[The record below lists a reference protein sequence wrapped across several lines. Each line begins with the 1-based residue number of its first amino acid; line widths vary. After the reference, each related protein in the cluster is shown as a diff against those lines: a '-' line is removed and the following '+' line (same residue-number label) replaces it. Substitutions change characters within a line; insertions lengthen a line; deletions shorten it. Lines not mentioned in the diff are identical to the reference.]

1 MAEADRIAAALQYI
15 DEQKPADPFA
25 SLKSDPIGALRS
37 AWERKVDPIINNAK
51 RTFATGGVLGDILRA
66 YGEAGAPANR
76 AVLKGMGM
84 PYKDPAVVNTPPTLA
99 PDNSYGNMGDA
110 TAQTFGTIIGD
121 PLNFVQ
127 PGAARIAN
135 ALKFAKPDALKM
147 LNEMSQGAR
156 SPMNVIGSKKQA
168 LIDAGF
174 YHPIGGGKKLP
185 MPVGDMKFTAV
196 ANVPKVDQRVI
207 SPESMQGGTLVP
219 AIGDRTAAGAMLYDV
234 GGHRLTSP
242 VQLEGGADFMR
253 THAPYGSAWASDKGV
268 ITALAKKVRAA
279 GEVGDVYMPHVAMSH
294 TSGDFSKMMSDAL
307 LEQMKSSTISKTAK
321 LEFDRNMRRVRPEW
335 KGIDHP
341 EALDQLKSN
350 GAVRTAFVAETNLD
364 QFANRGFPNVAQT
377 RVAITDPN
385 LINVPMH
392 SSGYTVAKMNP
403 EGLVISNPVA
413 PHSTYSTQLGGQ
425 YAGGF
430 AQPVPRDIMFPDFY
444 SGRRA
449 MSGDP
454 AGDVRSFQLSNPIQ
468 KADQKWLD
476 GVMKYLEE
484 AKD

>member
-1 MAEADRIAAALQYI
+1 MAEPDRLAAALRYQQ
-15 DEQKPADPFA
+15 ELEEAQRPATMNPNMAAQGVGSRNRFAAALPSQSGNWSGEALPMESRATFLPFQDTLPGSVMNKR
-25 SLKSDPIGALRS
+25 SLALPGIVAGAVNAFTAPGRAYSGSDPTFNPQEEAANFAMNVMGGGIGASR
-37 AWERKVDPIINNAK
+37 V
-51 RTFATGGVLGDILRA
+51 
-66 YGEAGAPANR
+66 APA
-76 AVLKGMGM
+76 
-84 PYKDPAVVNTPPTLA
+84 PAGSL
-99 PDNSYGNMGDA
+99 G
-110 TAQTFGTIIGD
+110 
-121 PLNFVQ
+121 
-127 PGAARIAN
+127 
-135 ALKFAKPDALKM
+135 
-147 LNEMSQGAR
+147 
-156 SPMNVIGSKKQA
+156 MNVIGPKKQA

-196 ANVPKVDQRVI
+196 ENVPKVDQRVI

-234 GGHRLTSP
+234 GGHPLTSP

-268 ITALAKKVRAA
+268 ITALSKKVREA
-279 GEVGDVYMPHVAMSH
+279 GERGDVYMPHVAMSH

-341 EALDQLKSN
+341 KALDQLNSN
-350 GAVRTAFVAETNLD
+350 GAVRTAFVAEANLD

-385 LINVPMH
+385 LMNVPMH